1 MVLICFDYV
10 CRDQR
15 WLFIYV
21 AGSKISYLWCA
32 LFVVAQNEL
41 SCPLLLL
48 IRPSVGFAACTNW
61 EGGLFVG
68 TASTSSMVPSS
79 WLNDRLQLFSPLK
92 LLKHSESSTWKNGT
106 KITMT
111 HVGSLRYFQK
121 SFPTKFTKYLQ
132 TEDKL
137 SRSHSHTIH
146 SYVPLFNKERY
157 IVTHILH
164 NGESYS
170 NWVTSILDFHL
181 TRFILS
187 TKLRRAYIRVFS
199 TISYVEMWIQNNNQK
214 NNTQSQPKQHHT
226 TSQF

>member
-68 TASTSSMVPSS
+68 TASTLSMVPSS

-92 LLKHSESSTWKNGT
+92 LQNLPLEKMALKSLWLMWGHCDIFKSRFLLNLLSTCRLKTNW
-106 KITMT
+106 
-111 HVGSLRYFQK
+111 VA
-121 SFPTKFTKYLQ
+121 
-132 TEDKL
+132 
-137 SRSHSHTIH
+137 HTIH

-199 TISYVEMWIQNNNQK
+199 TISYVEMCIQNNNQN
-214 NNTQSQPKQHHT
+214 NNTQS
-226 TSQF
+226 